1 MSIGRAALENTPSPL
16 PGGVHTSQRG
26 ETTLRCDAF
35 TSRPFQDAELCPPAL
50 AEFSIFS
57 PSVHLKLQWVK
68 RPGLS
73 RSGPGVQAWREAL
86 WVNLR
91 SLLWS
96 LWPLMSESWVSVCFH
111 GSVTEPIQKE
121 WGSLRA
127 SRGFCKLGD
136 DYDLASV
143 LFTPNSRNLPLTASP
158 NQDT

>member
-1 MSIGRAALENTPSPL
+1 MSIGRAALENTPCPL
-16 PGGVHTSQRG
+16 PGGAHTSKRG
-26 ETTLRCDAF
+26 ETTLRCDVFISEAEF
-35 TSRPFQDAELCPPAL
+35 TSLPLQDTELCPPAL
-50 AEFSIFS
+50 AEFSVFS
-57 PSVHLKLQWVK
+57 LSVHLRLQWVK

-86 WVNLR
+86 WVNLP

-127 SRGFCKLGD
+127 SRGFCKLVKWG
-136 DYDLASV
+136 
-143 LFTPNSRNLPLTASP
+143 
-158 NQDT
+158 